1 MKIRLLNT
9 FKEKKKAKNFQNVGI
24 IITMENSRKNNFGE
38 HKQVYI
44 KDGGNNCKYV
54 WLQNNKVNLINVKI
68 HFWTFLGLF

>member
-24 IITMENSRKNNFGE
+24 IITMENSKKNNFGE

-54 WLQNNKVNLINVKI
+54 
-68 HFWTFLGLF
+68 